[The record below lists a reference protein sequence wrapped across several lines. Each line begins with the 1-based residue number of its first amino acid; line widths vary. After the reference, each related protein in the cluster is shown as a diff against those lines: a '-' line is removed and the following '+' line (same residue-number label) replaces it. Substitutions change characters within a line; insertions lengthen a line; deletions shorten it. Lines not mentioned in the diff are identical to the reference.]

1 MSITARSRRQ
11 AKNAVIAT
19 RFGVRELAP
28 ALGWEENG
36 GSAPR
41 RSPPQ
46 SASKLAH
53 SKENVVDP
61 STDAQR
67 VAGETARLHSV
78 GGLNIQNLLNV
89 RNREDKT
96 APAEERTMDRLTAI
110 FVDGIGAAAATSGIL
125 TQLQGRIFGR
135 LYLESQPMSLDDV
148 AAELEQSKSN
158 ISVNIRGLVE
168 WHLVRR
174 VRVGGSRKDHYEA
187 ATDFWRLMQEVL
199 ERRYRFNVRQVLVA
213 VDESSRASQAAGA
226 RSAVE
231 KERAAFVAARLEKLR
246 SYFAVLDAGIAAFT
260 QGKPLSPETLQQVPL
275 RGAGRGR
282 DRG

>member
-1 MSITARSRRQ
+1 
-11 AKNAVIAT
+11 
-19 RFGVRELAP
+19 
-28 ALGWEENG
+28 
-36 GSAPR
+36 
-41 RSPPQ
+41 
-46 SASKLAH
+46 
-53 SKENVVDP
+53 
-61 STDAQR
+61 
-67 VAGETARLHSV
+67 
-78 GGLNIQNLLNV
+78 
-89 RNREDKT
+89 
-96 APAEERTMDRLTAI
+96 MDRLTAI

-213 VDESSRASQAAGA
+213 VDESSRASQAAGS
-226 RSAVE
+226 RSAAE

-275 RGAGRGR
+275 RVAGRGR
-282 DRG
+282 DRA